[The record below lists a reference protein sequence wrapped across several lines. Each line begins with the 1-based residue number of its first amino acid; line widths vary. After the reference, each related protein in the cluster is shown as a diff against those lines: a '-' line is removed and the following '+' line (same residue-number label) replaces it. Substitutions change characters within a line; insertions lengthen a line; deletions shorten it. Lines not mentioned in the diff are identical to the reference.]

1 MRGKPTHR
9 QDGVALLLIVLV
21 LFTSS
26 AAVFLSAVNNTNV
39 DLTVANN
46 AQREMVEAKQTL
58 LAFAMAYAE
67 LFPDNPPGR
76 FPCPDTNNDAQGLP
90 DFPCYNSK
98 VPGRLPRRINTESGT
113 SFMFSDHGMANDQRF
128 WFAVSPDYVQGS
140 SAVLNSAAPGML
152 RLDRQADIV
161 AVLIAPGNLLNDKT
175 GGNNSPANYLENTNV
190 RGTNF
195 VSNRATDPTTF
206 NDRLLPIYRH
216 EVMTL
221 VTAQVVQIVHGVLT
235 AYYLEHDKTLP
246 VDQDFFREVLAA
258 AALPAWF
265 ADNQWDTVINYKLS
279 EENKKSA
286 SISFTGCAIIYTV
299 DFEPLNIKRDKAS
312 CEGHP

>member
-1 MRGKPTHR
+1 MRGRLPQR
-9 QDGVALLLIVLV
+9 QDGVALLLIALV

-90 DFPCYNSK
+90 DFPCYNSN

-140 SAVLNSAAPGML
+140 SAVLNSSTPGML
-152 RLDRQADIV
+152 RLERQADIV
-161 AVLIAPGNLLNDKT
+161 AVLIAPGNLLNGKK
-175 GGNNSPANYLENTNV
+175 GGNSSPANYLENANA

-195 VSNRATDPTTF
+195 VSNRAANPATF
-206 NDRLLPIYRH
+206 NDRVLPIYRH

-221 VTAQVVQIVHGVLT
+221 VTAQVVQMVHVMLT
-235 AYYLEHDKTLP
+235 NHRDQGNMLP
-246 VDQDFFREVLAA
+246 VDQVLFLEVLAA
-258 AALPAWF
+258 AALPVWF
-265 ADNQWDTVINYKLS
+265 ADNQWDTVINYTLVN
-279 EENKKSA
+279 ENRVT
-286 SISFTGCAIIYTV
+286 ISFTGCEITYTV
-299 DFEPLNIKRDKAS
+299 DFERLVIERDKAS

>member
-90 DFPCYNSK
+90 DFPCYNSN

-140 SAVLNSAAPGML
+140 SAVLNSSSPGML
-152 RLDRQADIV
+152 KLDRQADIV
-161 AVLIAPGNLLNDKT
+161 AVLIAPGNLLNGKS
-175 GGNNSPANYLENTNV
+175 GGDSSPANYLEDGNV
-190 RGTNF
+190 GGTNF
-195 VSNRATDPTTF
+195 VSNQAANPSTF
-206 NDRLLPIYRH
+206 NDRVLPIYRH

-221 VTAQVVQIVHGVLT
+221 VTAQVAELVRGVLT
-235 AYYLEHDKTLP
+235 TYYIKHGNTLP
-246 VDQDFFREVLAA
+246 EDQDFFREALAA

-265 ADNQWDTVINYKLS
+265 AGNQWDTVINYELP
-279 EENKKSA
+279 EENKNRA
-286 SISFTGCAIIYTV
+286 DISFTGCAITYTV
-299 DFEPLNIKRDKAS
+299 SFERPDIERDKAS